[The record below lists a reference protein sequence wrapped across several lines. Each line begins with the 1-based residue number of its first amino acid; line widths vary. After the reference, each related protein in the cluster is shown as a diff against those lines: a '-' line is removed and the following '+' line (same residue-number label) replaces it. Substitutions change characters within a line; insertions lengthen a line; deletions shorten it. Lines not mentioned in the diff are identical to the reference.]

1 MRFEATSQELL
12 NKYRTYLEAIV
23 EKAKQEVGA

>member
-12 NKYRTYLEAIV
+12 ARYQSEV
-23 EKAKQEVGA
+23 ESALAQAKQAAA